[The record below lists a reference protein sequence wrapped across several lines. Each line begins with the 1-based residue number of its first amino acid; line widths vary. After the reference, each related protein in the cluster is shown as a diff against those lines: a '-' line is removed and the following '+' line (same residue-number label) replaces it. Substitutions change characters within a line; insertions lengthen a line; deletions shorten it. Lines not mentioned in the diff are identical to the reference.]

1 MADRPGAV
9 CAQGGVSVRNL
20 ILILEDNQE
29 RRDGFIAVLTELAP
43 GSEIIFWNNARV
55 MIRELPVH
63 LGNARLISLD
73 HDLNE
78 VPASEDAADGLL
90 VAEFLARQAPVC
102 PVVVHS
108 SNYERSLSMV
118 NELNYSGWQVA
129 RVGPVCT
136 DWITT
141 LWKPVI
147 AKLLITSQGA

>member
-1 MADRPGAV
+1 M
-9 CAQGGVSVRNL
+9 RNW

-29 RRDGFIAVLTELAP
+29 RRDGFIEVLKELAH

-55 MIRELPVH
+55 MIRELPAH

-90 VAEFLARQAPVC
+90 VAEFLARQTPVC
-102 PVVVHS
+102 PLVVHS

-118 NELNYSGWQVA
+118 NELNYSGWQVE
-129 RVGPVCT
+129 RVGPVCA
-136 DWITT
+136 DWITS
-141 LWKPVI
+141 LWRPVI
-147 AKLLITSQGA
+147 AQLLIRSKGA